1 MTAVLVTWAFLVAGC
16 SAPISPPTAP
26 PPSAAPSNATV
37 APTRAA
43 AQLTLARL
51 ADALRERRQD
61 DFRAGFGDDPA
72 FRAIAD
78 RWWADLTALDVIR
91 FAATVGPLDAAGTG
105 EVTIDWAIPGD
116 SGTATHRARLTF
128 GGADARLTAVGP
140 AGPPGPQP
148 NWWTDPITVTRHGRA
163 TVVAV
168 GGAAAGDWPAR
179 ADRAA
184 ERVLRAVP
192 APLRRGWSGAVVVEV
207 PATGEGYD
215 RLLGGQPGSHSG
227 YAAVAWAEG
236 IADPKDPETD
246 RIAVRV
252 VVNPDVDLDPRAAD
266 LVLTH
271 EVTHV
276 ARYDAG
282 SRAPLWLV
290 EGFAD
295 QVAYPSRPELL
306 AAAERTLRD
315 TVRRDGAPAALP
327 ADDDFRSGSGPDLDR
342 TYLLAWSACRSITQR
357 YGSDALDRLAAA
369 AGSGTGLDQ
378 ALRSTVGVDLARFT
392 ADWRRDLA
400 EAARS

>member
-1 MTAVLVTWAFLVAGC
+1 M
-16 SAPISPPTAP
+16 
-26 PPSAAPSNATV
+26 AATSNATV

-43 AQLTLARL
+43 AQRTLDRL
-51 ADALRERRQD
+51 ADALRERRQA

-72 FRAIAD
+72 LRVTAD
-78 RWWADLTALDVIR
+78 RWWANLTALDVTR
-91 FAATVGPLDAAGTG
+91 FAATAGPLDAAGTG

-128 GGADARLTAVGP
+128 GGADARLSAVSP
-140 AGPPGPQP
+140 EPPNPQP
-148 NWWTDPITVTRHGRA
+148 SWWSDPLTVTRHGRA
-163 TVVAV
+163 TVVTV
-168 GGAAAGDWPAR
+168 GGGAAGDWAAR

-192 APLRRGWSGAVVVEV
+192 ASLRRGWSGTVVVEV
-207 PATGEGYD
+207 PTTGPGYD

-236 IADPKDPETD
+236 IADPKDPDTD

-252 VVNPDVDLDPRAAD
+252 VVNPDVDLDPGAAD
-266 LVLTH
+266 LVLAH
-271 EVTHV
+271 ELTHV

-295 QVAYPSRPELL
+295 QVAYPSRPELQ

-327 ADDDFRSGSGPDLDR
+327 ADDDFRSGSGADLDR
-342 TYLLAWSACRSITQR
+342 AYLLAWSACRSISRR
-357 YGSDALDRLAAA
+357 YGSDALDRLVAA
-369 AGSGTGLDQ
+369 AGAGTGLDR

-392 ADWRRDLA
+392 ADWRRELI